1 MTRDE
6 AIYLLKQIYTGNP
19 NDKVAL
25 HMAIEALEKAT
36 PRRREDDERTS
47 NILMNFGDIGSPT
60 IKPLERK
67 RGEWKVVDAS
77 EPRRYGCSN
86 CQILSWDMTNYCS
99 NCGADM
105 RGAEDEI

>member
-25 HMAIEALEKAT
+25 HMAIEALEKAA
-36 PRRREDDERTS
+36 PIP
-47 NILMNFGDIGSPT
+47 NGNLINFGDIGSPT

-67 RGEWKVVDAS
+67 RGKWIYKPMKGQFCSVCDVQSVWK
-77 EPRRYGCSN
+77 Y
-86 CQILSWDMTNYCS
+86 NYCP

-105 RGAEDEI
+105 RGEKDVD